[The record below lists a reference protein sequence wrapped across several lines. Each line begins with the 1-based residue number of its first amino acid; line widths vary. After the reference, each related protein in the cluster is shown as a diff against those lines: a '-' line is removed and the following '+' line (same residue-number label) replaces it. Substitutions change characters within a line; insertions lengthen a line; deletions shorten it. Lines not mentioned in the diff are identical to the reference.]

1 MADVIEETME
11 VLNERGLHA
20 RPVTRIA
27 QTASKFRCDLTLSR
41 DGQTANAK
49 SVMGMLLLVCPR
61 GSKVTVR
68 ASGPDAETAMGAVRA
83 LFVDRFG
90 EGS

>member
-1 MADVIEETME
+1 MDQAESTIEVM
-11 VLNERGLHA
+11 NERGLHA

-27 QTASKFRCDLTLSR
+27 QTASRFKCEVTLTR

-49 SVMGMLLLVCPR
+49 SVMGMLLLVCPK
-61 GSKVTVR
+61 GCAVTVR
-68 ASGPDAETAMGAVRA
+68 AQGDGAQQAVDAVCK

-90 EGS
+90 EGI

>member
-1 MADVIEETME
+1 MESVEASIE

-27 QTASKFRCDLTLSR
+27 QTASRFKCEVTLTR

-49 SVMGMLLLVCPR
+49 SVMGVLLLVCPK
-61 GSKVTVR
+61 GSTVTVR
-68 ASGPDAETAMGAVRA
+68 AQGVDAQQAVDAVLA
-83 LFVDRFG
+83 LFRDRFG